1 MMARRTEARRRLAL
15 GVAAFAALGLA
26 GCEDMLNGPAAPEGY
41 GQGYGYPPAAYR
53 PRPAPPPGPVQP
65 PAFSPQEFAWSVGQG
80 SGVLSGRVAY
90 HAQSGEHWTC
100 AGQAIALIPA
110 TRYSAARMLE
120 LYGSQDRAVTPRA
133 VVQARN
139 TASPG
144 VDYGAYVRTSA
155 CSAKDG
161 FSFGRLPPGPY
172 FLIAGAHPRGR
183 PAGPNDGVVI
193 LQRVDIAPG
202 PTRIVVP
209 AP

>member
-1 MMARRTEARRRLAL
+1 MARRTEALRRLAP
-15 GVAAFAALGLA
+15 GVAAAAALALA
-26 GCEDMLNGPAAPEGY
+26 GCEDMLNGPAAPRP
-41 GQGYGYPPAAYR
+41 YGYPPATSA
-53 PRPAPPPGPVQP
+53 PRAPAPPPAVAQ

-90 HAQSGEHWTC
+90 RAQSGEHWTC
-100 AGQAIALIPA
+100 SGQAIALIPA
-110 TRYSAARMLE
+110 TRYSAVRMLE
-120 LYGSQDRAVTPRA
+120 LYGSQDRALTPRA

-139 TASPG
+139 TARPG

-161 FSFGRLPPGPY
+161 FSFAHLPPGPY
-172 FLIAGAHPRGR
+172 FLVAGAHPRGR
-183 PAGPNDGVVI
+183 SAGPNDGVVI

-209 AP
+209 AA

>member
-1 MMARRTEARRRLAL
+1 MRRIEDRLRRLAP
-15 GVAAFAALGLA
+15 GVALMAALGAVGCGLA
-26 GCEDMLNGPAAPEGY
+26 GCEDTLNGPAAPIGRP
-41 GQGYGYPPAAYR
+41 YGY
-53 PRPAPPPGPVQP
+53 APPPPPPSPSGRPLQP
-65 PAFSPQEFAWSVGQG
+65 GFSSQEFAWSVGEG
-80 SGVLSGRVAY
+80 AGALSGRIAY

-100 AGQAIALIPA
+100 AGQAIALIPT
-110 TRYSAARMLE
+110 TRYSAARMMV
-120 LYGSQDRAVTPRA
+120 LYGSQDRAVTPKA
-133 VVQARN
+133 AVQARN
-139 TASPG
+139 AASPG

-161 FSFGRLPPGPY
+161 FGFSRLPPGPY

-209 AP
+209 QP